1 MTDAALGGA
10 YHGQVN
16 LAVQSRELGA
26 PRSPDAMVRR
36 CLPLVWWTVRS
47 AGVPDESIED
57 VVHDVFVA
65 LLGPRSHA
73 PEDLPFDRWVAGV
86 ARSVAFSHRRS
97 HARRRARL
105 QALPESS
112 PAPASDELLAG
123 QRAWSDLAAFLEM
136 LADDQR
142 EAFVLVELHGASA
155 PEVAEIL
162 GVKLNTVYARVRLAR
177 GKLQRW
183 LDGAGARR
191 ELATY
196 VREASA
202 AGAPRALARDRTC
215 ARVVGTLALG
225 DAGTAMGG
233 VGAAAVGAKSG
244 LGLAAIGA
252 GVIAGVLGIGVVARG
267 LGDGGD
273 PPATAPTHAN
283 AVESAPTPT
292 RADPPRADAP
302 SSVEPAVAP
311 PSVVVASPLR
321 EVAAASIAD
330 PATRADRASE
340 PGGLAADIAVLDA
353 ADAALQRDAPQE
365 ALALLERHTSDAPA
379 SPLAPERAVLRV
391 RALCALGRSEDA
403 TRLGATWRAR
413 KDLPRIA
420 DALDRT
426 CATQ

>member
-1 MTDAALGGA
+1 
-10 YHGQVN
+10 VN
-16 LAVQSRELGA
+16 LAIEAAELGP

-73 PEDLPFDRWVAGV
+73 PGDLPFERWVAGV

-123 QRAWSDLAAFLEM
+123 QRAWSDLAAFLET

-142 EAFVLVELHGASA
+142 EAFVLVELHGSSA
-155 PEVAEIL
+155 PEVAELL

-191 ELATY
+191 ELASY
-196 VREASA
+196 LREASV
-202 AGAPRALARDRTC
+202 AGAPPSATRDRTC
-215 ARVVGTLALG
+215 VRVVGTLALA
-225 DAGTAMGG
+225 DAGTAVGG
-233 VGAAAVGAKSG
+233 VGAAAVGVKSG
-244 LGLAAIGA
+244 VTLAAIGA
-252 GVIAGVLGIGVVARG
+252 AVIGGVLGLGVVVRG
-267 LGDGGD
+267 GGDGD
-273 PPATAPTHAN
+273 AIEAAPVHAG
-283 AVESAPTPT
+283 
-292 RADPPRADAP
+292 
-302 SSVEPAVAP
+302 
-311 PSVVVASPLR
+311 
-321 EVAAASIAD
+321 VAAPEPTEARARPPERGEISPHSIAD
-330 PATRADRASE
+330 PVAPLPVVVQTVAPETGAVPTRVEATAA
-340 PGGLAADIAVLDA
+340 PAGLAADLAVLDA
-353 ADAALQRDAPQE
+353 ADAALQRDAPKE
-365 ALALLERHTSDAPA
+365 ALTVLERHASDAPA

-391 RALCALGRSEDA
+391 RALCALGRNEEA
-403 TRLGATWRAR
+403 ARLAETWRAR

-420 DALDRT
+420 EALDRT
-426 CATQ
+426 CAVK